1 MRPRAPLLV
10 PAVLLGAAILGFLGY
25 AFAQLGRGAAAGN
38 RAVEGTIVRR
48 EFTPGPE
55 EQVTFGRG
63 GLSARQTR
71 GEHVFVVRTAD
82 GREYRVPV
90 AEAVYGAKREG
101 DRFLF
106 LRR

>member
-1 MRPRAPLLV
+1 MKPRAPLIF
-10 PAVLLGAAILGFLGY
+10 AVLLGAAILGFLGY
-25 AFAQLGRGAAAGN
+25 AFSRLGRDAAAGN
-38 RAVEGTIVRR
+38 RVVEGTIVRR

-71 GEHVFVVRTAD
+71 GEHVFVVRAPN

-90 AEAVYGAKREG
+90 EEAAYDSKREG